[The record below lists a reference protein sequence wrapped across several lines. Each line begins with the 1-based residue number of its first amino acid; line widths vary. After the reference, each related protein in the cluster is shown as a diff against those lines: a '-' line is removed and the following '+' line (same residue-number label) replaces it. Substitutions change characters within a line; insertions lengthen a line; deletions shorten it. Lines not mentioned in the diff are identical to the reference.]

1 MREREVEQQCVFH
14 SFILCVIGVRVIVP
28 RNMAEASNL
37 SYSVTFVT
45 SLRSDRGGHIIST
58 REGSNDAWDFFDSV
72 LDAVENGIFSPGAFL
87 VLDNARIH
95 HARAIA
101 DLLEEILRGV
111 GITLI
116 FLPPYT
122 PEFNPCEFVFQKVKQ
137 HIRLHRGN
145 GTLLQEMLVGFD
157 RAITHERVLEDYL
170 HCIP

>member
-1 MREREVEQQCVFH
+1 MREREVQQECVFH
-14 SFILCVIGVRVIVP
+14 SSILCVIGVRVIVP

-45 SLRSDRGGHIIST
+45 SLRSDRGGHIISI

-101 DLLEEILRGV
+101 DLLEEIPRGV
-111 GITLI
+111 GITVI
-116 FLPPYT
+116 FLSPIHT
-122 PEFNPCEFVFQKVKQ
+122 
-137 HIRLHRGN
+137 
-145 GTLLQEMLVGFD
+145 
-157 RAITHERVLEDYL
+157 
-170 HCIP
+170 